1 MSTEFVMDLTN
12 YKDRFGTNVPK
23 GRYRVVVDDA
33 EMDTSKNG
41 NKMINMWY
49 RILDGDHADKT
60 IIDRLM
66 PEGKAQFRL
75 VSFMQA
81 IGLRTPKKRL
91 QLKLSQFI
99 GQVLEID
106 VEDGAPYNGRVKT
119 EVRGYL
125 PAASKSTGGAAGS
138 DADDLDEYAGEEEDE
153 EVYEDTEDEE
163 IPGDYDTDSDDDGD
177 DDADDEEAVEE
188 AATEDE
194 AEEESEPEEEPEP
207 APVKRT
213 KPAAKKAPAKRKPAP
228 EPEEDEDDQLD
239 IDDIDLG

>member
-33 EMDTSKNG
+33 ELDTSKNG

-81 IGLRTPKKRL
+81 IGMRTPKKRL

-106 VEDGAPYNGRVKT
+106 VEDGQPHNGRVRT

-125 PAASKSTGGAAGS
+125 PATKKSGASESE
-138 DADDLDEYAGEEEDE
+138 DLDDLVDEEEDE
-153 EVYEDTEDEE
+153 GVYEDADTEATEDEY
-163 IPGDYDTDSDDDGD
+163 DDTDSDDDGD
-177 DDADDEEAVEE
+177 DDADEEAVEE
-188 AATEDE
+188 AA
-194 AEEESEPEEEPEP
+194 AEEASEEEPEP
-207 APVKRT
+207 APVKRKA

-228 EPEEDEDDQLD
+228 EPEEDDDEGTLD

>member
-33 EMDTSKNG
+33 ELDTSKNG

-81 IGLRTPKKRL
+81 IGMRTPKKRL

-106 VEDGAPYNGRVKT
+106 VEDGQPYNGRVRT

-125 PAASKSTGGAAGS
+125 TATKKSGATES
-138 DADDLDEYAGEEEDE
+138 EDLDDIGYEEEDE
-153 EVYEDTEDEE
+153 EVYEDPDTEATEDEY
-163 IPGDYDTDSDDDGD
+163 DDTDSDDDGD
-177 DDADDEEAVEE
+177 DDADEEAVEE
-188 AATEDE
+188 AATEEE
-194 AEEESEPEEEPEP
+194 AEEESEP

-213 KPAAKKAPAKRKPAP
+213 AKPAAKKAPAKRKPAP
-228 EPEEDEDDQLD
+228 EPEDDEDEGTLD